1 MIHTL
6 IKYLDSSFSIVAK
19 FKMFISFFLIAFF
32 VISLSWRYS
41 TVFILVTFLPLLVPY
56 ILYHFVMWFLVNKN
70 TVTPENKI
78 KYISDTKQLRFI
90 WLTCGFIL
98 FFSWFRDFLIMFC
111 LMNTLLSKSKC
122 DSYDNLVTL
131 INMTATRALEESPAQ
146 LDEMLQYMRNIQNL
160 TSCKTCITSV
170 SFWAIGLQM
179 HLLRTLLVTKAKKLH
194 QHQRRETRMVSKC

>member
-98 FFSWFRDFLIMFC
+98 FFS
-111 LMNTLLSKSKC
+111 
-122 DSYDNLVTL
+122 
-131 INMTATRALEESPAQ
+131 
-146 LDEMLQYMRNIQNL
+146 
-160 TSCKTCITSV
+160 
-170 SFWAIGLQM
+170 
-179 HLLRTLLVTKAKKLH
+179 
-194 QHQRRETRMVSKC
+194 